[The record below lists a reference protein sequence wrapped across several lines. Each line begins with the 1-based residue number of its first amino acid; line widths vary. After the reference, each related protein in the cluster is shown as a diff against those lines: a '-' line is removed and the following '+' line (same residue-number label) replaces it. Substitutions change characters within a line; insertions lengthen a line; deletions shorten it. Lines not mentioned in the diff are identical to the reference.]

1 MYTCVIV
8 GAGFLVILI
17 QILRSQNCMRKL
29 YLIKDYSFF
38 NQVFTVISELF
49 NTKVTAETEKMFLQ
63 PPVVQCWW
71 RKPNIGHVRKLSF
84 KIKQEVIKG
93 DSYRYEY

>member
-38 NQVFTVISELF
+38 NQVFTVIGELF
-49 NTKVTAETEKMFLQ
+49 NNKVTAETEKMFLQ
-63 PPVVQCWW
+63 PSIVQMVVE
-71 RKPNIGHVRKLSF
+71 KT
-84 KIKQEVIKG
+84 
-93 DSYRYEY
+93 

>member
-17 QILRSQNCMRKL
+17 RILCSQNCMRKL

-38 NQVFTVISELF
+38 NQVFTVIGELF
-49 NTKVTAETEKMFLQ
+49 NNKVTAETEKMFLQ
-63 PPVVQCWW
+63 PSIVQMVVE
-71 RKPNIGHVRKLSF
+71 KT
-84 KIKQEVIKG
+84 
-93 DSYRYEY
+93 

>member
-17 QILRSQNCMRKL
+17 RLLHSQNCIRKL

-38 NQVFTVISELF
+38 NQVFTVIGELF
-49 NTKVTAETEKMFLQ
+49 NNKVTAETEKMFLQ
-63 PPVVQCWW
+63 PSIVQMVVE
-71 RKPNIGHVRKLSF
+71 KT
-84 KIKQEVIKG
+84 
-93 DSYRYEY
+93 